1 MDRVK
6 QDAQG
11 EGRRSQYSAAARRSS
26 RPQPRTSDVPRT
38 GQYRPTPPPSQRL
51 DEDRYRPGTRRT
63 SAQPLSASWKPHE
76 PAAKA
81 GDRKAKGKSGGI
93 GQFAKTY
100 GWRVYALPI
109 LVVITALVVF
119 NTATGPPEPIASDGT
134 SLAAADGSAGNG
146 GEPGAGVDGGGDV
159 LPENPAKPVD
169 LKIPTAD
176 LPKGANFTE
185 SGKGTYHVVP
195 GSGPKVGTGQ
205 LFTYTVEVEDGID
218 PASYAGDDS
227 FANAVVDTLSSPQS
241 WTWDGKKALQR
252 VDASYPNPSFRVS
265 LTTPNTTHRADV
277 CMFQI
282 TYETSCYRASF
293 DKRVVINLA
302 RWVRGAMAFQGD
314 MTGYRQYAINH
325 EVGHALGGKHV
336 GCPVDGGIAPVMMQ
350 QTFGVSNN
358 FVAQLN
364 DLPGGDRGKVPADGK
379 VCKPGSWP
387 NPTP

>member
-6 QDAQG
+6 QGAQG
-11 EGRRSQYSAAARRSS
+11 EGRRSQYSASARRSP
-26 RPQPRTSDVPRT
+26 RAQPRTSDAPRT
-38 GQYRPTPPPSQRL
+38 GQYRPSPPPSQRL
-51 DEDRYRPGTRRT
+51 DEDRYRPGGRRT

-76 PAAKA
+76 PGAAKGA
-81 GDRKAKGKSGGI
+81 KRKSKGGI
-93 GQFAKTY
+93 GHFAKTY

-119 NTATGPPEPIASDGT
+119 NTATGPAEPIAPDGA
-134 SLAAADGSAGNG
+134 SLASADGSAGNG
-146 GEPGAGVDGGGDV
+146 GEPGEGVDGGGDV

-176 LPKGANFTE
+176 LPKGNDFTE

-195 GSGPKVGTGQ
+195 GSSPKVGTGT
-205 LFTYTVEVEDGID
+205 LFTYTIEVEDGID
-218 PASYAGDDS
+218 PASYQGDDS
-227 FANAVVDTLSSPQS
+227 FANAVVDTLSSAQS

-252 VDASYPNPSFRVS
+252 VDASFPNPSFRVS

-282 TYETSCYRASF
+282 TYETSCYRSSF

-336 GCPVDGGIAPVMMQ
+336 GCQVDGGIAPVMMQ
-350 QTFGVSNN
+350 QTFGVSND

-364 DLPGGDRGKVPADGK
+364 NLPGGDRGRVLADGK